1 MWKQMAEAMQLNI
14 PEAELERAAAILESL
29 YEKVRPA
36 LDRDLS
42 TIEPARF
49 FEFRDEMRRLAAE
62 SHER

>member
-29 YEKVRPA
+29 YENVRPA

-42 TIEPARF
+42 TIEPAAD
-49 FEFRDEMRRLAAE
+49 FRPRIQ
-62 SHER
+62 SPERK

>member
-29 YEKVRPA
+29 YENVRPA

-42 TIEPARF
+42 TIEPVAD
-49 FEFRDEMRRLAAE
+49 FRPRRK
-62 SHER
+62 

>member
-29 YEKVRPA
+29 YENIRPA

-42 TIEPARF
+42 TIEPAAD
-49 FEFRDEMRRLAAE
+49 FRPRRK
-62 SHER
+62 

>member
-29 YEKVRPA
+29 YENVRPA

-42 TIEPARF
+42 TIEPAAV
-49 FEFRDEMRRLAAE
+49 FRIQ
-62 SHER
+62 SPERK